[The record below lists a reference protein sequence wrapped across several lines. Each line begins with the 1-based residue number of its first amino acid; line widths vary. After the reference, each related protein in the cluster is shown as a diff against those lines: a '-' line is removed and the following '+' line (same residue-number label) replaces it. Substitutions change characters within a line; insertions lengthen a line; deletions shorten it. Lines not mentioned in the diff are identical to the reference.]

1 MWTQT
6 LDPLDNL
13 LLSALAAAL
22 PIFVFLL
29 LMVVL
34 KLSGVL
40 SGLIAL
46 AVEVLV
52 ALIAYGMPATAVA
65 GAGLSGLLTALWPIA
80 YIIVMAVWLYR
91 LAVLS
96 GRFDIIRDSIGAVS
110 ADQRIQVLLISF
122 AFGAFLEGV
131 AGFGVPIAIC
141 AALLVQLGFAPMRA
155 AVLSLIANVGAGAYG
170 AIGIPVLVGAQ
181 VTGMEVM
188 DLSRMMVVILQPL
201 TLLVPFLLVM
211 VMDGVRG
218 LRETFPMTLVVSL
231 AFSGVQAGVLW
242 FIGPELADIGAGLA
256 GMVAVF
262 AVARAWAPERIHR
275 EDDAPVPV
283 LRAHSFNEVV
293 VAWSPFYILSAFILL
308 WSLPPVEEL
317 FTTGALGGTTIP
329 VPLPGLTGHIATADG
344 TVVET
349 TWTLSLLGATGTAI
363 LLAVIV
369 SFLTTPQVTLR
380 EVLGELVGTVR
391 SLGMAI
397 VLIAVILM
405 LANIANHS
413 GGSSTMGYALAAVG
427 PVFPLL
433 APVIGWIGVF
443 LTGSVV
449 NNNTLFGPLQT
460 ATAGN
465 IGVDPSLLVAASTAG
480 GTTAKVISPQSI
492 AIAAGAVGLS
502 GREGEITRKAIAPS
516 LGMLVVICVWSPLLS
531 VLL

>member
-65 GAGLSGLLTALWPIA
+65 GAGLSGSLTALWPIA

-110 ADQRIQVLLISF
+110 ADQRIQVSLISF

-141 AALLVQLGFAPMRA
+141 AAPLVRLGFAPMRA

-188 DLSRMMVVILQPL
+188 DLSRMMVVILRPL
-201 TLLVPFLLVM
+201 TLVVPFLLVM

-283 LRAHSFNEVV
+283 PRAHSFNEVV

-317 FTTGALGGTTIP
+317 FTTGALGGTTIA
-329 VPLPGLTGHIATADG
+329 VPRRG
-344 TVVET
+344 
-349 TWTLSLLGATGTAI
+349 
-363 LLAVIV
+363 
-369 SFLTTPQVTLR
+369 
-380 EVLGELVGTVR
+380 
-391 SLGMAI
+391 
-397 VLIAVILM
+397 
-405 LANIANHS
+405 
-413 GGSSTMGYALAAVG
+413 
-427 PVFPLL
+427 
-433 APVIGWIGVF
+433 
-443 LTGSVV
+443 
-449 NNNTLFGPLQT
+449 
-460 ATAGN
+460 
-465 IGVDPSLLVAASTAG
+465 
-480 GTTAKVISPQSI
+480 
-492 AIAAGAVGLS
+492 
-502 GREGEITRKAIAPS
+502 
-516 LGMLVVICVWSPLLS
+516 
-531 VLL
+531 